1 MVSGEGES
9 TVPALLYASGEGTP
23 VDLRVLH
30 HSRGRRI
37 RRAAAGLGLLWLL
50 AAVAVF
56 IPIAHLILV
65 PGLFFGGIGLFI
77 VRWRRRSRFEAFEA
91 TCPTCGARASFDL
104 EEAAEL
110 PLRLHC
116 SSCDAAL
123 TLKSR

>member
-1 MVSGEGES
+1 VSVEEAS
-9 TVPALLYASGEGTP
+9 TVPALLYAGGEGTP
-23 VDLRVLH
+23 VDLYVLH

-37 RRAAAGLGLLWLL
+37 RRALSGLGLLWLL

-77 VRWRRRSRFEAFEA
+77 VRWRRRDRFEAFEA
-91 TCPTCGARASFDL
+91 TCPTCGAPASFDL
-104 EEAAEL
+104 EESAEL

-116 SSCDAAL
+116 PACDAAL
-123 TLKSR
+123 TLKAR

>member
-1 MVSGEGES
+1 MNEEGES
-9 TVPALLYASGEGTP
+9 TVPALLYAGGEGTP

-37 RRAAAGLGLLWLL
+37 RRALGGLGLLWLL

-77 VRWRRRSRFEAFEA
+77 VRWRRRDRFEVFQAK
-91 TCPTCGARASFDL
+91 CPTCGSPASFDL
-104 EEAAEL
+104 EESAEL

-116 SSCDAAL
+116 PSCDAAL
-123 TLKSR
+123 TLKAR